1 LNLFAS
7 RSTIDTGLQTLRNEI
22 IYNVPGVRQVSRQ
35 DVQQD
40 ITINED
46 VGFRLSEPVGA
57 TASFRSTLSG
67 GLDYKT
73 YSLESAKTNNFS
85 FTEITVNADGSV
97 NPPIVST
104 VASPVPT
111 THLPLDYVPLSLRY
125 DANLRDN
132 WGMTFFGL
140 GFTVN
145 TWFNSTREN
154 LQKITGSTESLG
166 NWVTLTPS
174 ISHDFNIHKNWV
186 LTLRA
191 DGQWANE
198 PLISTERYGLG
209 GVNNIRGYR
218 EGEIFGDTGWHV
230 GFEQKTPTH
239 VIGIAYDKAPM
250 TIRGSLYMD
259 YGQAYLIDGV
269 PARTPLWGTG
279 FGTVIAVGPHWETRF
294 WFSWPLL
301 SAGTTEAY
309 QPRFN
314 FALSG
319 QF

>member
-1 LNLFAS
+1 
-7 RSTIDTGLQTLRNEI
+7 
-22 IYNVPGVRQVSRQ
+22 VGV
-35 DVQQD
+35 
-40 ITINED
+40 
-46 VGFRLSEPVGA
+46 RLSEP
-57 TASFRSTLSG
+57 FRGTSKWHSTLSG

-104 VASPVPT
+104 VSSPVPT
-111 THLPLDYVPLSLRY
+111 THLALDYIPLSLRY
-125 DANLRDN
+125 DANYRDD

-140 GFTVN
+140 GLTVN
-145 TWFNSTREN
+145 GWYNSSKQD
-154 LQKITGSTESLG
+154 LQKVTGSTESSG
-166 NWVTLTPS
+166 HWVTLTPS
-174 ISHDFNIHKNWV
+174 LTRDFNLYKNWL

-191 DGQWANE
+191 DGQWSSE
-198 PLISTERYGLG
+198 PLISNEQYGIG
-209 GVNNIRGYR
+209 GVNNVRGYR
-218 EGEIFGDTGWHV
+218 EGEIFGDTGWHI

-239 VIGIAYDKAPM
+239 VIGIVYGKVPM
-250 TIRGSLYMD
+250 TIRGAVFMD
-259 YGQAYLIDGV
+259 YGEAYLLDPNGRK
-269 PARTPLWGTG
+269 PRLPLWGTG
-279 FGTVIAVGPHWETRF
+279 FGTVVAVGPHWETRF

-301 SAGTTEAY
+301 TAGTTEAY